1 MRTPILHNHMTM
13 GQLIIILLTV
23 NVMLTLVQITITNY
37 NRIYP
42 SNILEQIGRSS
53 TKNERY
59 NNDTLLAIK
68 NLDDH
73 IIRLSNEGLKEL
85 ATKH

>member
-42 SNILEQIGRSS
+42 SNILEQIGQSS